1 MFKRD
6 VGMVKEGTIGNMKN
20 GKASEICHYR
30 IECLNKPSECGINGG
45 RITKLLLQKKDEIT
59 CSYNAGWDVKPK
71 DELSKMALCILLKDY
86 N

>member
-1 MFKRD
+1 ML
-6 VGMVKEGTIGNMKN
+6 KEGTISNMKN

-30 IECLNKPSECGINGG
+30 VECLNEPSERGINGG
-45 RITKLLLQKKDEIT
+45 KITKLLLQKKDEIT
-59 CSYNAGWDVKPK
+59 CSYNAGWDIKPK